1 MMQEERPGE
10 EFHDEYSVSETPPS
24 VSEPYASDS
33 MTPTDEYGM
42 SETVPYIP
50 YETSYAQ
57 TPESDAA
64 STGGEQSAVISPL
77 EEGATTPI
85 APDAFTSASQPRKSR
100 RRRWIVAGIIA
111 LLVVVLASVASFFLI
126 NYINRPTPNRT
137 LDAFCSAL
145 QHEDYRTAYSE
156 FSPGMQST
164 IPEAD
169 FAALLSQDKVT
180 LCTHGNTD
188 DSKNSVTTSL
198 KLVHASKGINAD
210 VVTLTKDKDN
220 NWKISDIGRQQ

>member
-1 MMQEERPGE
+1 MQEERPGE
-10 EFHDEYSVSETPPS
+10 GFQDEYGMSESVPP
-24 VSEPYASDS
+24 VSEPYSSDS
-33 MTPTDEYGM
+33 MTTTDEYGM
-42 SETVPYIP
+42 SETVPYVP
-50 YETSYAQ
+50 YEASYPQTSG
-57 TPESDAA
+57 SGAA
-64 STGGEQSAVISPL
+64 EAVGEQDTFVSPAGQ
-77 EEGATTPI
+77 EGVVMPL
-85 APDAFTSASQPRKSR
+85 APDAFAPATEPKKSH
-100 RRRWIVAGIIA
+100 RRRWIVAGMVA
-111 LLVVVLASVASFFLI
+111 LLVVVLASVASFFLV
-126 NYINRPTPNRT
+126 NYINRPTPNKT
-137 LDAFCSAL
+137 LDAFCNAL
-145 QHEDYRTAYSE
+145 QHEDYRTAYSQ

>member
-1 MMQEERPGE
+1 MHEERPGE
-10 EFHDEYSVSETPPS
+10 EFQDEYGISETVPS
-24 VSEPYASDS
+24 VSEPYSSDS
-33 MTPTDEYGM
+33 MTTTDEYGM
-42 SETVPYIP
+42 PETVPYVP
-50 YETSYAQ
+50 YEASSPQTSG
-57 TPESDAA
+57 SGAA
-64 STGGEQSAVISPL
+64 GVAGEQDTFVSPAGQ
-77 EEGATTPI
+77 EGAAMP
-85 APDAFTSASQPRKSR
+85 APDIFAPGPVPKKSH
-100 RRRWIVAGIIA
+100 RRRWIVVGIVA
-111 LLVVVLASVASFFLI
+111 LLVVVLGSVGSFFLV
-126 NYINRPTPNRT
+126 NYINRPTPNKT
-137 LDAFCSAL
+137 LDAFCNAL

-180 LCTHGNTD
+180 TCTHGNTD
-188 DSKNSVTTSL
+188 DSKNSVTTNL